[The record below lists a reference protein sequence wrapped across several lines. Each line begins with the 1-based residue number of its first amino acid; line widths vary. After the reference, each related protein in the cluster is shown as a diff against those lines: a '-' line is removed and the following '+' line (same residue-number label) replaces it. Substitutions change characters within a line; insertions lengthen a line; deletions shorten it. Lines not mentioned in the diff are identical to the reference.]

1 MSHLN
6 HNAIHCINPECPR
19 PYPQLWGNKFCNSC
33 GAPLQLLDRYIPL
46 QPLGSGGF
54 AQIYTVWDGKTQTE
68 KVLKVLI
75 ESSPKALELFSQ
87 EAAVLARLRHPG
99 VPKVEVDGF
108 FHIEV
113 LQTTSSQSKPCK
125 LHCLVME
132 KISGQTLEELF
143 QQHSRGCPQDVVLN
157 WFAQAMDI
165 LQELHNRKII
175 HRDIKPSNLMLR
187 SSHSKGATKGE
198 RLVLIDFGGAK
209 QVSSNLFRNQSSST
223 RLYSTGYSPPEQIA
237 GGVVSPAADF
247 YALGRTTIEM
257 LTGKSLTELTA
268 NPATGELS
276 WRGEVKVSPQFADLL
291 DDMIQEDVRSRPA
304 NAAIIKKRL
313 SKISQLP
320 QPSVFSQIEKSVR
333 QGLGQAGSVL
343 SQVEVSLGKALGRS
357 TQAAGKTTFFVVKT
371 IVSVILACLD
381 TLWTMILTGVGA
393 SLGAIAGFILASQ
406 IALDDRLAQFLSER
420 LFEATGISQTIF
432 GSEILLFVGAGL
444 GTAWGLTIA
453 GGFGQRRRFVTASV
467 MSVIGYS
474 FGWLIL
480 QLMTPEGIPEA
491 LVGLVLG
498 SVSLLTLGL
507 GLRSHHIVYASIAAF
522 GSAIVFAFLVMLGF
536 PTNIFNFVSPPSL
549 SKILL
554 PVIFFSCMGILQSFW
569 LGISHYLI
577 VPGLRFL
584 GWK

>member
-6 HNAIHCINPECPR
+6 QSAIHCINPECPR

-54 AQIYTVWDGKTQTE
+54 AQIYTVWDCKTQTE

-99 VPKVEVDGF
+99 VPKVETDGF
-108 FHIEV
+108 FHIET
-113 LQTTSSQSKPCK
+113 LQTTSPQSKPCQ

-143 QQHSRGCPQDVVLN
+143 QQYSHGCPQELVLN
-157 WFAQAMDI
+157 WLAQAMDI
-165 LQELHNRKII
+165 LQELHSRKII

-187 SSHSKGATKGE
+187 SSHSKGAGTKGD

-209 QVSSNLFRNQSSST
+209 QVSSNPFRNQSSST

-237 GGVVSPAADF
+237 GGVVGPPADF

-257 LTGKSLTELTA
+257 LTGKSLTELA
-268 NPATGELS
+268 NPATGELF
-276 WRGEVKVSPQFADLL
+276 WRNEVKISPQFADLL

-304 NAAIIKKRL
+304 NAAILQKRL

-333 QGLGQAGSVL
+333 QNLGQAGSLL
-343 SQVEVSLGKALGRS
+343 SQVEDSLGKALSRS
-357 TQAAGKTTFFVVKT
+357 TQAAGKTTFFIVKT

-406 IALDDRLAQFLSER
+406 ISLDDYLAQFLSEQ
-420 LFEATGISQTIF
+420 LFEATGISHTIF
-432 GSEILLFVGAGL
+432 GSEILLFIGAGL

-453 GGFGQRRRFVTASV
+453 GGFGQRRRFVVASV
-467 MSVIGYS
+467 MSVISYG
-474 FGWLIL
+474 FGWLVL
-480 QLMTPEGIPEA
+480 QLMTPEQIPEG
-491 LVGLVLG
+491 LVGLVLAT
-498 SVSLLTLGL
+498 VSLLTLGL
-507 GLRSHHIVYASIAAF
+507 GLRSHHIVYAFMAAF
-522 GSAIVFAFLVMLGF
+522 GTAIVFAFLVILGF
-536 PTNIFNFVSPPSL
+536 PIHIFNFSISPSL
-549 SKILL
+549 GEILL
-554 PVIFFSCMGILQSFW
+554 PVIFFSFMGVLQSFW

>member
-6 HNAIHCINPECPR
+6 QNAIHCINPECPR

-54 AQIYTVWDGKTQTE
+54 AQIYTVWDCKTQTE

-99 VPKVEVDGF
+99 VPKVEADGF
-108 FHIEV
+108 FHIET
-113 LQTTSSQSKPCK
+113 LQTTSPQSKPSR

-143 QQHSRGCPQDVVLN
+143 QQHSHGCPQDLVLN
-157 WFAQAMDI
+157 WLAQAVDI
-165 LQELHNRKII
+165 LQELHSRKII

-187 SSHSKGATKGE
+187 SSHNKGGTKAD

-209 QVSSNLFRNQSSST
+209 QVSYNLFRNQSSST

-237 GGVVSPAADF
+237 GGVVGAPADF
-247 YALGRTTIEM
+247 YALGRTMIEM
-257 LTGKSLTELTA
+257 LTGKSLTELA
-268 NPATGELS
+268 NPATGELF
-276 WRGEVKVSPQFADLL
+276 WRSGVNVSPQLADLL

-304 NAAIIKKRL
+304 NAAIVKKRL

-320 QPSVFSQIEKSVR
+320 QPSVLSQIGKSVH
-333 QGLGQAGSVL
+333 QGLGQAGSLL
-343 SQVEVSLGKALGRS
+343 SQVEDSLGKALSRS
-357 TQAAGKTTFFVVKT
+357 TQAAGKTTFFLVKT

-393 SLGAIAGFILASQ
+393 SLGAIAGFLLASQ
-406 IALDDRLAQFLSER
+406 ITLDDYLAQFLSER
-420 LFEATGISQTIF
+420 LFEATGISQIIF
-432 GSEILLFVGAGL
+432 GSEILLFIGAGL

-453 GGFGQRRRFVTASV
+453 GGFGQRRRFVVASV
-467 MSVIGYS
+467 MSVISYG

-480 QLMTPEGIPEA
+480 QLMTPQSIPEG

-498 SVSLLTLGL
+498 TVSLLSLGL
-507 GLRSHHIVYASIAAF
+507 GLRSHHIVYAFIAAF
-522 GSAIVFAFLVMLGF
+522 GTAIVFAFLVMLGF
-536 PTNIFNFVSPPSL
+536 PTNIFNFFNSPSL
-549 SKILL
+549 TEILL
-554 PVIFFSCMGILQSFW
+554 PVIFFSFMGVVLSFW

>member
-6 HNAIHCINPECPR
+6 QNAIHCINPECPR

-33 GAPLQLLDRYIPL
+33 GSPLQLLDRYIPL

-54 AQIYTVWDGKTQTE
+54 AQIYTVWDCKTQTE

-99 VPKVEVDGF
+99 VPKVEADGF
-108 FHIEV
+108 FHIETV
-113 LQTTSSQSKPCK
+113 QATSVQSKPCQ

-143 QQHSRGCPQDVVLN
+143 QQHSYGCPQDLVLN
-157 WFAQAMDI
+157 WLAQAVDI
-165 LQELHNRKII
+165 LQELHSRKII

-187 SSHSKGATKGE
+187 SSHSKGGTKGD

-209 QVSSNLFRNQSSST
+209 QVSSNPFRNQSSST

-237 GGVVSPAADF
+237 GGVVGPPADF
-247 YALGRTTIEM
+247 YALGRTMIEM
-257 LTGKSLTELTA
+257 LTGKSLTELA
-268 NPATGELS
+268 NPATGELF
-276 WRGEVKVSPQFADLL
+276 WRSGVNVSPQLADLL
-291 DDMIQEDVRSRPA
+291 DDMIQEDVRSRPV
-304 NAAIIKKRL
+304 NAAIVKKRL

-320 QPSVFSQIEKSVR
+320 QPSVLSQIGNSVH

-343 SQVEVSLGKALGRS
+343 SQIEDSLGKALSRS
-357 TQAAGKTTFFVVKT
+357 TQAAGKTTLFIVKT

-406 IALDDRLAQFLSER
+406 ITLDDYLAQFLSER
-420 LFEATGISQTIF
+420 LFEATGISYTIF
-432 GSEILLFVGAGL
+432 GSEVLLFVGAGL

-453 GGFGQRRRFVTASV
+453 GGFGQRRRFVVASV
-467 MSVIGYS
+467 MSIISYG
-474 FGWLIL
+474 FGWLVL
-480 QLMTPEGIPEA
+480 QLTIPQGIPEG

-498 SVSLLTLGL
+498 TVSLLTLGL
-507 GLRSHHIVYASIAAF
+507 GLRSHHIVYAIIAAF

-536 PTNIFNFVSPPSL
+536 PTNIFNFSSSPTPAE
-549 SKILL
+549 ILL
-554 PVIFFSCMGILQSFW
+554 PVIFFSFMGALQSFW